1 MDILTTINQTI
12 AKGFPWLLFPQ
23 ALESE
28 FKQVVRERILN
39 RVIPVGLSAL
49 IFIIVFCIFDWIF
62 LQSHIAAHTS
72 AIRIVFV
79 IPVIFIT
86 TLWLY
91 LKPPKYYL
99 WIYSSTHLLIS
110 LSIIYIIWY
119 THIQGINL
127 PYEGL
132 MITMMYGFF
141 IMALP
146 FYTALLLNIAMVLIY
161 AITEPLYYFSF
172 TDYLNNVLFLS
183 IVLIS
188 AAIGAYVNEYTQR
201 ENFLR
206 KRALEIHHNNTL
218 NSINKKNNYLA
229 AASHDI
235 RQPLQGISLICKT
248 LMSQQPHNNKISKL
262 NNGIETLNSMFI
274 QMLDMSKINF
284 DLVNPIHKTIDL
296 NKLII
301 QLTDGFSER
310 LNNKGINLEIRAK
323 KSIEALNFIS
333 DFTIISRVIN
343 NLIENAIRHSDC
355 DVISIKSEI
364 IGEDIKLSIID
375 NGKGISKEI
384 QKGMYSEF
392 TKGDDSIDGLGLG
405 LSIVYEFCKKLDH
418 KLSFESLPNK
428 TIFSI
433 YLPIDKQHSLHKK
446 IESPKKSVILIIDDD
461 QKIIN
466 NISSMLVAWN
476 YQVISANGVQHG
488 ISLINKE
495 LHCVICDWNLN
506 DGCGETIIQ
515 ECYRQSIQ
523 SILISSQ
530 KITNIDILNQC
541 KFIQKPISPSRLKS
555 ALLKII

>member
-12 AKGFPWLLFPQ
+12 AKGFPWLLFPKT
-23 ALESE
+23 LESE
-28 FKQVVRERILN
+28 FKQVIRERILN

-49 IFIIVFCIFDWIF
+49 VFIIVFCIFDWIF
-62 LQSHIAAHTS
+62 LPSHIAAHTS

-91 LKPPKYYL
+91 FKPPKYYL

-110 LSIIYIIWY
+110 LSVIYIIWY

-146 FYTALLLNIAMVLIY
+146 FYTALLSNIAMVLIY
-161 AITEPLYYFSF
+161 TITEPLYYFSF
-172 TDYLNNVLFLS
+172 ADYLNNVLFLS

-206 KRALEIHHNNTL
+206 KRALDIHHENTL
-218 NSINKKNNYLA
+218 SSISKKNNYLA

-235 RQPLQGISLICKT
+235 RQPLQGISLISKT
-248 LMSQQPHNNKISKL
+248 LISEQPDNHKISKL

-284 DLVNPIHKTIDL
+284 NLVNPIHQRINLKE
-296 NKLII
+296 LIT
-301 QLTDGFSER
+301 QLTDGVSER
-310 LNNKGINLEIRAK
+310 LNK
-323 KSIEALNFIS
+323 KSISLKVNVEPIFFIS

-343 NLIENAIRHSDC
+343 NLIENAIRHSSC
-355 DVISIKSEI
+355 DVISIKSKI
-364 IGEDIKLSIID
+364 INDEIKLSIID

-384 QKGMYSEF
+384 QRSMFSEF

-405 LSIVYEFCKKLDH
+405 LSIVYEFCKNLDH
-418 KLSFESLPNK
+418 KLSFDSLPNS

-433 YLPIDKQHSLHKK
+433 YLPIDQQSLETKDTENTKK
-446 IESPKKSVILIIDDD
+446 NIILIIDDEQD
-461 QKIIN
+461 IID
-466 NISSMLVAWN
+466 NISEMLITWG
-476 YQVISANGVQHG
+476 YQVISANGIQHG

-495 LHCVICDWNLN
+495 LHCVICDWNLD

-515 ECYRQSIQ
+515 KCYAESIPG
-523 SILISSQ
+523 ILISSQ
-530 KITNIDILNQC
+530 KVTNADILNQC
-541 KFIQKPISPSRLKS
+541 KFIQKPISPSKLK
-555 ALLKII
+555 ATLLKII